1 MKSLPDSTAADRF
14 ALVVSRY
21 NAQVTDRLRDGAFD
35 TLTRHGVAA
44 GNIQVVPVPGAFE
57 IPLVAQQL
65 ASSGRFAAI
74 CCLGAVIQGDTT
86 HHEYIN
92 QQVAAGIREAG
103 QRTGVPVLFGVLT
116 CQTLE
121 LALDRAGGRMG
132 NKGSET
138 ALAALELVGTLRTL
152 ADDSPADGD
161 KIGNETGDG
170 AGDGESGT
178 EDEDDEEGPRERD
191 VTTSPRRRLAREA
204 ALQALFQIDLNP
216 DIDPLAITEFLD
228 DELDNPSLRSFAGR
242 IVEGVHSHL
251 EELDG
256 QLEQQAENWTVARM
270 ATTDRNVLRLAA
282 FELLHSDVP
291 FRVVIDEAVELA
303 KRFGDA
309 RSPGFVN
316 GVLDA
321 MVPVELRISATAPV

>member
-65 ASSGRFAAI
+65 ASSGRFAAV

-116 CQTLE
+116 CQTLQ

-161 KIGNETGDG
+161 KIGDETDAGTGDG
-170 AGDGESGT
+170 EP
-178 EDEDDEEGPRERD
+178 EDEDEEGPRAREA
-191 VTTSPRRRLAREA
+191 TTPPRRRLAREA

-228 DELDNPSLRSFAGR
+228 DELANPSLRSFAGR

-270 ATTDRNVLRLAA
+270 AATDRNVLRLAA

-321 MVPVELRISATAPV
+321 LVPVELRISATAPV

>member
-1 MKSLPDSTAADRF
+1 MTASMNSPASLPSDSSFSPAPGDRF

-21 NAQVTDRLRDGAFD
+21 NSQITDLLREGAFD

-44 GNIQVVPVPGAFE
+44 ENIQIVPVPGAFE

-65 ASSGRFAAI
+65 AASGRFAAI

-103 QRTGVPVLFGVLT
+103 QHTGVPVLYGVLT
-116 CQTLE
+116 
-121 LALDRAGGRMG
+121 LASERAGGKMG

-138 ALAALELVGTLRTL
+138 ALAALELVGTLRSL
-152 ADDSPADGD
+152 AN
-161 KIGNETGDG
+161 GNTTNRDEAGSDASDESTG
-170 AGDGESGT
+170 EEEEEQN
-178 EDEDDEEGPRERD
+178 EDA
-191 VTTSPRRRLAREA
+191 TTPPRRRLARET

-216 DIDPLAITEFLD
+216 EIDSQVIAEFLD
-228 DELDNPSLRSFAGR
+228 DHLTDTALRSFAGR
-242 IVEGVHSHL
+242 IVEGVHTRL
-251 EELDG
+251 KELDE
-256 QLEQQAENWTVARM
+256 QLEQQAENWTVTRM
-270 ATTDRNVLRLAA
+270 AATDRNVLRLAA

-309 RSPGFVN
+309 RSPDFVN
-316 GVLDA
+316 GILDA
-321 MVPVELRISATAPV
+321 MIPAERRVPATATV